1 MDDERLKQ
9 IKHFGEDYFEEM
21 LERIREIRLS
31 ERRLYQKITDI
42 YALSADYD
50 NKSEITQHFFA
61 SVQNKLHWAI
71 TGKTA
76 AEIIYTEADAAKIY
90 MA

>member
-9 IKHFGEDYFEEM
+9 LQHFGQDYFDEM

-31 ERRLYQKITDI
+31 ERRFYQKITDI

-50 NKSEITQHFFA
+50 AHNETTKLFFA
-61 SVQNKLHWAI
+61 TVQNKLHRAI
-71 TGKTA
+71 SGKIA
-76 AEIIYTEADAAKIY
+76 AEIIYEKTDATRPG
-90 MA
+90 M

>member
-1 MDDERLKQ
+1 
-9 IKHFGEDYFEEM
+9 M

-31 ERRLYQKITDI
+31 ERRIYQKITDI

-50 NKSEITQHFFA
+50 SKSDITRQFFSA
-61 SVQNKLHWAI
+61 FQNKLHWAI

-76 AEIIYTEADAAKIY
+76 AEIIYDEADAKKIY
-90 MA
+90 MRNYGDTKSIL